1 MIDIGVNLT
10 NKRFDKDRLE
20 VITRAKN
27 VNINQLLITGTSV
40 EESTQALLLC
50 QEYSEQL
57 PNTLY
62 STAGIHPHDADQ
74 AENNFIEVLTT
85 LAKSPFVKAI
95 GECGL
100 DFNRNFSSPEQQLDV
115 FSKQIALAAQLNL
128 PLFLHQRDAFTPWFE
143 LLKPYFG
150 RIPSMVSHCFT
161 GNKKELLQ
169 CIDAGMYIGITGWLC
184 DERRGQELQ
193 EIVKYIPL
201 DKLLIETDAPYLT
214 PRNIRPRPKS
224 SRNEPSYLPY
234 VVNKLAEIIGVDQK
248 EIACQTSINANKAFN
263 LTMANPND

>member
-1 MIDIGVNLT
+1 LIDIGVNLT

-20 VITRAKN
+20 VIFRAKDS
-27 VNINQLLITGTSV
+27 NINQLLITGTNV
-40 EESTQALLLC
+40 RESTQAVLLC
-50 QEYSEQL
+50 QQYHEQF
-57 PNTLY
+57 PDTLY

-74 AENNFIEVLTT
+74 ASNNFIEQLTD
-85 LAKSPFVKAI
+85 LAKNPFVKAI

-100 DFNRNFSSPEQQLDV
+100 DFNRNFSSPERQVDI
-115 FSKQIALAAQLNL
+115 FSKQIALAAQLNM

-143 LLKPYFG
+143 QLKPYFD
-150 RIPSMVSHCFT
+150 RIPSMISHCFT
-161 GNKKELLQ
+161 GNKEELLQ

-248 EIACQTSINANKAFN
+248 EIACQTSINAHKAFN
-263 LTMANPND
+263 LNMANHND